1 MDFKENSTDY
11 PFSTHINEIIEK
23 KPNWL
28 VRCGIGGMLFFLL
41 LLLLAAWLV
50 KYPDILVAKVD
61 IVTPRPPIDI
71 LAKVNAPIK
80 RIFEHKENDTVSKN
94 GPILLLESTTNYGQ
108 FIQLKELFKKIRHQ
122 ENKSPSTDWL
132 DSLGGLQPSYN
143 SFALARLNL
152 QYYEEDR
159 PFDKRIE
166 GLKKI
171 ASGNTRSLR
180 FTENYLGSSRKDFES
195 KKTEFRRYKQL
206 YEKDVI
212 SASEF
217 EQVKQTLAQ
226 KEMGYAN
233 DHKSLNSERM
243 NIANLE
249 REILELELQQKE
261 YEQQLKLTYQNAF
274 NELKSQM
281 EQWELQYLIKPPI
294 KGRLSYFNN
303 LNEGDFVT
311 AGERILTIIPIQQDR
326 LQAVG
331 AFPSENAGKVKK
343 GDKVVLKLD
352 AYPYHEYG
360 TVEGVIKR
368 ISEVPLE
375 NTYSI
380 VIELPEKLLT
390 NYNNKIDFKQRLT
403 ATADIITKDQS
414 LLQRIFYQFENLFK
428 N

>member
-1 MDFKENSTDY
+1 MIFEENSKNHS
-11 PFSTHINEIIEK
+11 FSPPINELIEK
-23 KPNWL
+23 TPNWL
-28 VRCGIGGMLFFLL
+28 VRYGIGSMLFFLL

-50 KYPDILVAKVD
+50 KYPDILVAKVN

-71 LAKVNAPIK
+71 LAKVSAPIEE
-80 RIFEHKENDTVSKN
+80 IFDHGENDTVSKN
-94 GPILLLESTTNYGQ
+94 TPILLLESSTNYGQ
-108 FIQLKELFKKIRHQ
+108 FIQLKEQFKKSRLP
-122 ENKSPSTDWL
+122 ENEVPAMDWL

-143 SFALARLNL
+143 SYALAHLNL
-152 QYYEEDR
+152 EYYKEEM
-159 PFDKRIE
+159 PFDKRIK
-166 GLKKI
+166 GLKEI

-195 KKTEFRRYKQL
+195 KKTEFRRYQKL
-206 YEKDVI
+206 HEKGVI

-233 DHKSLNSERM
+233 DHKSLNSERL

-261 YEQQLKLTYQNAF
+261 YGQQLKLTYQNSL

-303 LNEGDFVT
+303 LNEGDFVA
-311 AGERILTIIPIQQDR
+311 AGERILTIIPLQQDR

-331 AFPSENAGKVKK
+331 AIPSENAGKVKK

-360 TVEGVIKR
+360 TVEGIIKR

-380 VIELPEKLLT
+380 VIELPEKLST
-390 NYNNKIDFKQRLT
+390 NYDNTIIFKQRLT